1 MIFSATTEIYD
12 NVFVENYK
20 CLLKFCNNEEDRLQ
34 QTFIDV
40 RQRLQ
45 VKPFTAHTF
54 TEIPK
59 QLIIYIKTSL
69 YNHWKTETRLQKNN
83 ITQDECYWELEN
95 KLLET
100 EILNEETEDNQVQ
113 LEYMSMRL
121 FEYIKL
127 NYNTEWEY
135 VFVTYYLYD
144 VNNKKITYAEL
155 SKITGYSISKCCK
168 IIKTIKQDLRENLI
182 NYIDG

>member
-12 NVFVENYK
+12 NIFVDNYK
-20 CLLKFCNNEEDRLQ
+20 FLLKFCNNDEDRLQ
-34 QTFIDV
+34 STFLDV

-45 VKPFTAHTF
+45 VKPFTATTS

-59 QLIIYIKTSL
+59 QLLIYVKTSL
-69 YNHWKTETRLQKNN
+69 YNHWKTETRLQKNAV
-83 ITQDECYWELEN
+83 TEDECYWELEN
-95 KLLET
+95 KLLDVEA
-100 EILNEETEDNQVQ
+100 LNNDNEDNQVQ
-113 LEYMSMRL
+113 LEYISKKL

-127 NYNTEWEY
+127 KYNTEWEY

-144 VNNKKITYAEL
+144 VNNKKITYYQL

-168 IIKTIKQDLRENLI
+168 IIKTIKQDLKDNLI
-182 NYIDG
+182 KYIDG